1 MLKITTRCCKEHAAA
16 ALAPKLKPV
25 QACSRLVC
33 SLLPSFSSGLLRS
46 SFSWSGADFCR
57 QPDYMCKS
65 PEFLVLT
72 DSISDLVLPA
82 RVNATVQGSA
92 LQAKRLPTPHNS
104 RRRLKA
110 LALAFPRG
118 ESSLTCVFERCAS
131 QLAKCRKR
139 RRMIHKLH
147 PPAPSRSPVLAVHWQ
162 VLPAIYRLF
171 LIIPGP
177 CSVSDLA

>member
-1 MLKITTRCCKEHAAA
+1 
-16 ALAPKLKPV
+16 
-25 QACSRLVC
+25 
-33 SLLPSFSSGLLRS
+33 
-46 SFSWSGADFCR
+46 
-57 QPDYMCKS
+57 MCKS

-92 LQAKRLPTPHNS
+92 LQAKRPTLHNS

-171 LIIPGP
+171 LIIP